1 MHYYI
6 ATSLLNAHE
15 AIALHSFLKGIG
27 WTPTYDWTSHGSAPE
42 RAAEISIAEANA
54 VLDAE
59 VVFVILPGRAGTH
72 SELGMAIAH
81 AELQRRAGRP
91 PKRIIL
97 IGDQPEIQFRKV
109 EGTCA
114 FYWHW
119 SVTQVA
125 KQCSAALFDGLIR
138 IGNAFIEELFRSE
151 RDRLVLNG
159 SEFPIE
165 TAPNDIGE
173 QLRMARLY
181 NQALA
186 MSPIKP

>member
-6 ATSLLNAHE
+6 ATSLLNVAE
-15 AIALHSFLKGIG
+15 AVALDSFLKGIG

-42 RAAEISIAEANA
+42 RVAELSIAEANA

-81 AELQRRAGRP
+81 AELQRRAGRH

-97 IGDQPEIQFRKV
+97 IGDQPEVQFRKV
-109 EGTCA
+109 EGTCV

-119 SVTQVA
+119 SVAQVA
-125 KQCSAALFDGLIR
+125 KGYFSAALEALHREGTDHLFSS
-138 IGNAFIEELFRSE
+138 EETRHKYS
-151 RDRLVLNG
+151 G
-159 SEFPIE
+159 HIE
-165 TAPNDIGE
+165 TGALKTGSLIEQIG
-173 QLRMARLY
+173 
-181 NQALA
+181 LA
-186 MSPIKP
+186 NLAIKP

>member
-15 AIALHSFLKGIG
+15 AVALHSFLKGIG

-42 RAAEISIAEANA
+42 RVAELSIAEANA

-81 AELQRRAGRP
+81 AELQRRAGRH

-97 IGDQPEIQFRKV
+97 IGDQPEVQFRKV
-109 EGTCA
+109 EGTCV

-119 SVTQVA
+119 SVAQVA
-125 KQCSAALFDGLIR
+125 KGYFSAALEGLHR
-138 IGNAFIEELFRSE
+138 EGTDHLFSSEETRHKYS
-151 RDRLVLNG
+151 G
-159 SEFPIE
+159 HIE
-165 TAPNDIGE
+165 TGALKTGSLIEQIG
-173 QLRMARLY
+173 
-181 NQALA
+181 LA
-186 MSPIKP
+186 NLAIKP

>member
-15 AIALHSFLKGIG
+15 AVALHSFLKGIG

-42 RAAEISIAEANA
+42 RVAELSIAEANA

-81 AELQRRAGRP
+81 AELQRRAGRH

-97 IGDQPEIQFRKV
+97 IGDQPEVQFRKV
-109 EGTCA
+109 EGTCV

-119 SVTQVA
+119 SVAQVA
-125 KQCSAALFDGLIR
+125 KGYFATTLEALHREGIDHLFSS
-138 IGNAFIEELFRSE
+138 EEARHKYS
-151 RDRLVLNG
+151 G
-159 SEFPIE
+159 HIE
-165 TAPNDIGE
+165 TGALKTGSLIEQIG
-173 QLRMARLY
+173 
-181 NQALA
+181 LA
-186 MSPIKP
+186 NLAIKP

>member
-6 ATSLLNAHE
+6 ATSLFNAHE
-15 AIALHSFLKGIG
+15 AVALHSFLKGIG

-42 RAAEISIAEANA
+42 RATELAIAETNA

-119 SVTQVA
+119 SVAQVA
-125 KQCSAALFDGLIR
+125 KSNALLLFVKLARKGRHALDALFESVESRHAYSQRFDGTPKVGSL
-138 IGNAFIEELFRSE
+138 
-151 RDRLVLNG
+151 DLVG
-159 SEFPIE
+159 
-165 TAPNDIGE
+165 
-173 QLRMARLY
+173 QLEHLPTPA
-181 NQALA
+181 
-186 MSPIKP
+186 